1 MDHISLLLSLLE
13 AVQDNNFYLYV
24 NTLRSVTPVFF
35 SFGGQNYARYLS
47 FYTLFLANVE
57 VSHPG
62 AKGLLLLGAISVA
75 RSFTPVNRVA
85 VDKTMEETFMRNA
98 KSRTGGI
105 GLTGLLTNYSAY
117 QHWVRTT
124 HARSQYVNSTF
135 HMAGMVKD
143 DNNVKHRDV
152 RDTERLRSEEYV
164 QKTQQVICSFIN
176 PFDVDDRS
184 TLAISSVAAVPP
196 EISSDILHAE
206 RAGEAAYK
214 DFVSSH
220 LETGTNFFQAISHL
234 GLKSFT
240 DLKKKMNI
248 SINNNKVIQYK
259 EQSNRTFHLLIRS
272 QNEGL
277 QLDLRELMS
286 FPLTIIP

>member
-1 MDHISLLLSLLE
+1 
-13 AVQDNNFYLYV
+13 
-24 NTLRSVTPVFF
+24 
-35 SFGGQNYARYLS
+35 
-47 FYTLFLANVE
+47 
-57 VSHPG
+57 
-62 AKGLLLLGAISVA
+62 
-75 RSFTPVNRVA
+75 
-85 VDKTMEETFMRNA
+85 
-98 KSRTGGI
+98 
-105 GLTGLLTNYSAY
+105 
-117 QHWVRTT
+117 
-124 HARSQYVNSTF
+124 
-135 HMAGMVKD
+135 MAGMVKD

-152 RDTERLRSEEYV
+152 RDTERFRSEEYV

-176 PFDVDDRS
+176 PFDVDDKS
-184 TLAISSVAAVPP
+184 TLVVISSVAAVPP
-196 EISSDILHAE
+196 EISSDILHVE

-234 GLKSFT
+234 VLKSFA

-259 EQSNRTFHLLIRS
+259 EQSNRTFHLLIQS